1 MDIKVLALTAASVG
15 FFHTLLGP
23 DHYVPFIAMAKARN
37 WSYLKTGVITFVCGL
52 GHVGSSVLL
61 GFAGVY
67 IGAKVT
73 SLEKIESF
81 RGGLAGWLLVIFGLL
96 YFVWGLKKAYSGREH
111 VHSHD
116 HGGFRHV
123 HTHSHADEHA
133 HVHDTGKV
141 NITPWILFTIFVFG
155 PCEPLIPLIIYPAA
169 KNSMSG
175 VIAVTAV
182 FSLCTISTMM
192 VMVLAALR
200 GIELLPVQKVERYSH
215 ALAGFAIL
223 MCGVAVTFMGL

>member
-1 MDIKVLALTAASVG
+1 MDIQVLALTAASIG

-23 DHYVPFIAMAKARN
+23 DHYVPFIAMAKARG
-37 WSYLKTGVITFVCGL
+37 WSYWKTGIITFVCGL
-52 GHVGSSVLL
+52 GHVGSSVIL

-73 SLEKIESF
+73 SLEKIEAF

-96 YFVWGLKKAYSGREH
+96 YFIWGLKKAYSSREH
-111 VHSHD
+111 EHSHE
-116 HGGFRHV
+116 HGGFQHV
-123 HTHSHADEHA
+123 HNHSHAEEHA
-133 HVHDTGKV
+133 HVHEAGKA

-155 PCEPLIPLIIYPAA
+155 PCEPLIPLLIYPTA
-169 KNSMSG
+169 KSSISG

-192 VMVLAALR
+192 IMVLAALR
-200 GIELLPVQKVERYSH
+200 GIELLPVRKIERYSH
-215 ALAGFAIL
+215 ALAGFAVFT
-223 MCGVAVTFMGL
+223 CGIAVTCMGL